1 MSQAGQPDTYLVD
14 AETFS
19 ALRRVV
25 RRLHGDD
32 PLVGDERRNLASRMG
47 ALLQKA
53 QPGQG
58 GPARPKASSEHGDSS
73 SLLKEGFLKLR
84 ASA

>member
-1 MSQAGQPDTYLVD
+1 MSQGAEPNAYLVD

-25 RRLHGDD
+25 RRLHDD
-32 PLVGDERRNLASRMG
+32 GPLVGDERRNLASRMG

-53 QPGQG
+53 QPEHRGS
-58 GPARPKASSEHGDSS
+58 ARPQASSELGCSS
-73 SLLKEGFLKLR
+73 SVLKDSFWKRR

>member
-1 MSQAGQPDTYLVD
+1 MSQGTEPKAYLVD

-19 ALRRVV
+19 ALRRAV
-25 RRLHGDD
+25 RRLHADEQ
-32 PLVGDERRNLASRMG
+32 LAGDERRNLASRMG

-53 QPGQG
+53 QPDHQG
-58 GPARPKASSEHGDSS
+58 SARPKASSEFGCSS
-73 SLLKEGFLKLR
+73 SVLKDSFWKLR

>member
-1 MSQAGQPDTYLVD
+1 MSQGTEPNAYLVD

-19 ALRRVV
+19 ALRRAV
-25 RRLHGDD
+25 RRLHADD
-32 PLVGDERRNLASRMG
+32 PLAGDERRNLASRMG

-53 QPGQG
+53 QPDHRGS
-58 GPARPKASSEHGDSS
+58 ARPQASSELGCSS
-73 SLLKEGFLKLR
+73 SVLKDSFWKLR

>member
-1 MSQAGQPDTYLVD
+1 MSQGAEPDAYLVD

-25 RRLHGDD
+25 RRLHADD

-53 QPGQG
+53 QPEHHGSG
-58 GPARPKASSEHGDSS
+58 RPKASSEHCDSS
-73 SLLKEGFLKLR
+73 SLLKETFRTLR
-84 ASA
+84 TNA

>member
-1 MSQAGQPDTYLVD
+1 MSQGAEPDAYLVD

-19 ALRRVV
+19 ALRRAV
-25 RRLHGDD
+25 RRLRDEG
-32 PLVGDERRNLASRMG
+32 PLVGEERRHLASRMG

-53 QPGQG
+53 QPERRGA
-58 GPARPKASSEHGDSS
+58 ARPKASSEFGSS
-73 SLLKEGFLKLR
+73 SDLLKDSLWKLR

>member
-1 MSQAGQPDTYLVD
+1 MSQGTEPNAYLVD

-19 ALRRVV
+19 ALRRAV
-25 RRLHGDD
+25 RRLHADD
-32 PLVGDERRNLASRMG
+32 PLAADERRNLASRMG

-53 QPGQG
+53 QPDNRGS
-58 GPARPKASSEHGDSS
+58 ARPKASSEFGCSS
-73 SLLKEGFLKLR
+73 SLLKDSSWKLR

>member
-1 MSQAGQPDTYLVD
+1 MSQVGQPDTYLVD
-14 AETFS
+14 AETLS

-25 RRLHGDD
+25 RRLHADD
-32 PLVGDERRNLASRMG
+32 PLVGDERRNLASRMR

-53 QPGQG
+53 QPGPG
-58 GPARPKASSEHGDSS
+58 SGRPTASSEHGESS
-73 SLLKEGFLKLR
+73 SLLKEGFLRLR